1 MISPQRFAARLCTN
15 TQGSVLVEYLIV
27 AGVAIG
33 VALALAAIG
42 PGVVRGYAAQQNSL
56 YRSNP

>member
-1 MISPQRFAARLCTN
+1 M
-15 TQGSVLVEYLIV
+15 LVEYLIV